1 MKGGSASFI
10 CFLSDKPFMK
20 AEGFVYNV
28 KDRMKAEKRNIMSDE
43 QGLKRGW

>member
-1 MKGGSASFI
+1 
-10 CFLSDKPFMK
+10 MK

-43 QGLKRGW
+43 QGLKRGWENEELSGPIK